1 MPLLM
6 MSSDCFKKNHCKV
19 IFFTLSTCLD
29 KKDQGDEM
37 KNACKD
43 DEQMPYKM
51 KIRML
56 RLRIK
61 NNADRIHDAAEHD
74 EDQK

>member
-1 MPLLM
+1 
-6 MSSDCFKKNHCKV
+6 
-19 IFFTLSTCLD
+19 
-29 KKDQGDEM
+29 M
-37 KNACKD
+37 KNACKV

-61 NNADRIHDAAEHD
+61 NNANRIHDAAEHD